1 MQLKFSKQYTT
12 RQKITNKLSKLL
24 IILALISFAIFL
36 IDKIKLPSPKQEI
49 NQNITDE
56 IIKLK

>member
-24 IILALISFAIFL
+24 IVLALISFAIFL